1 MEIDYFL
8 SIINNNLNSEK
19 NICNYLEKGDII
31 KGSIIDV
38 KGDSVILEI
47 LGYGIVET
55 KTDINISNLR
65 DKSLNFVISNIE
77 DNVIELKPILNKN
90 NNISIQN
97 QEIKTD
103 IYGDIIEKYDLIDN
117 NTSREII
124 KNLYK
129 FNLPITQENID
140 KGLKVYNKF
149 EQVYYKN
156 ENEKV
161 IFVDE
166 KNKYENS
173 INYNRNTPD
182 YKKIDISKFLIV
194 NIDEYPSNEDL
205 SFIFDSLLLKFPI
218 SKVNKELLKIITYF
232 IKKDIDL
239 TINNIENFYEFISDP
254 KQFISSLLD
263 KIRSLTNKNLI
274 NIKRFKIDF
283 NNNSI
288 EDFEKYST
296 ELKKEFI
303 KLESVMNKNNFGNKE
318 NVDYFREISRK
329 LDFLNNMNRQIALFY
344 IPIEIYNKERTGFIS
359 IFSKNN
365 ENERSNI
372 FKNLNVFIELHM
384 VNLGD
389 VEIYCEFNNRNIS
402 INFNIE
408 QKNLSKFQE
417 KEYLLRELLDK
428 KGFNVE
434 KINYKYEDK
443 LNLLDT
449 LAINDKKL
457 YYLDVQV

>member
-283 NNNSI
+283 HNNSI

>member
-372 FKNLNVFIELHM
+372 FKNLNVFIKLHM